1 MKIQK
6 AGLAVL
12 TARLLTVDRFVHRP
26 RLIYFH
32 LMGSFDIVDLT
43 VPQLIPPQL
52 FINNMCRMFS
62 PLTILVLLLSIFA
75 QQQTHVGAEE
85 QQCRV
90 SETGEKI
97 CEAANALENKHENCD
112 FWAEKGECTANAN
125 WMQKNCAKACQ
136 AFQPPEPTSADREQI
151 LELVKQYGEPQ
162 EAQGAEASAT
172 LLVIRKTISY
182 MRNFVL
188 RDKPTHTMSEDTIQK
203 CRNRHDKC
211 AFWSAIGE
219 CENNAAWM
227 ASNCAPSCQSCH
239 LIDFGESQE
248 GEGGLKEEL

>member
-1 MKIQK
+1 MYRQPH
-6 AGLAVL
+6 G
-12 TARLLTVDRFVHRP
+12 TATYSTAP
-26 RLIYFH
+26 IN
-32 LMGSFDIVDLT
+32 
-43 VPQLIPPQL
+43 
-52 FINNMCRMFS
+52 NNMCRMFS
-62 PLTILVLLLSIFA
+62 PLTTLVLLLSIFA

-162 EAQGAEASAT
+162 EAEGAEASAT

-248 GEGGLKEEL
+248 GEGGPKEEL

>member
-1 MKIQK
+1 MIS
-6 AGLAVL
+6 GIFSSL
-12 TARLLTVDRFVHRP
+12 TT
-26 RLIYFH
+26 
-32 LMGSFDIVDLT
+32 
-43 VPQLIPPQL
+43 
-52 FINNMCRMFS
+52 
-62 PLTILVLLLSIFA
+62 LVLLLSIFA
-75 QQQTHVGAEE
+75 QQQTHVGADE

-90 SETGEKI
+90 SETTGETI
-97 CEAANALENKHENCD
+97 CEANTLENKHENCD
-112 FWAEKGECTANAN
+112 FWAEKGECTANPN

-136 AFQPPEPTSADREQI
+136 TFQPPEPTSADREQI

-162 EAQGAEASAT
+162 EAEGAEASAT
-172 LLVIRKTISY
+172 LLVIRQTISY

-188 RDKPTHTMSEDTIQK
+188 RDKPTHAMSEDTIQK